1 MLCPSVSA
9 GTASCTQTSIRSLL
23 ARAEPGT
30 LQRLARGRG
39 TVRCYEAGNACRGF
53 VARGLGWSL
62 GSGWFKGSCLG
73 GGGGFDPSDVQGKGF
88 CTPGRW
94 LVMRSWLSSC
104 SSCGDRSLS
113 PPPMPQGPGGGGGG
127 LGPLASCERVLGGN
141 RNGWINKRLKP
152 SAR

>member
-73 GGGGFDPSDVQGKGF
+73 GGGVVSIPVMYKVKVSAPQDV
-88 CTPGRW
+88 
-94 LVMRSWLSSC
+94 
-104 SSCGDRSLS
+104 
-113 PPPMPQGPGGGGGG
+113 
-127 LGPLASCERVLGGN
+127 
-141 RNGWINKRLKP
+141 GW
-152 SAR
+152 